1 MPRLTVDLPDG
12 LSSMLADLAK
22 AEDTSKREVLRRAI
36 ALYHFLRKQGVQNG
50 QNKLSITDDQDKIL
64 KEIVI

>member
-1 MPRLTVDLPDG
+1 
-12 LSSMLADLAK
+12 MLADLAK